1 VAAVLQAVLENPA
14 TAGRE
19 FDLLSGD
26 HAVEDAVTAF
36 TR

>member
-1 VAAVLQAVLENPA
+1 VLQAVLENPA

-26 HAVEDAVTAF
+26 QPVADAVTAF
-36 TR
+36 AR